1 MPLLIVLLPRV
12 EVSSWWIAVDSPL
25 SDLNTPETLYASDVS
40 AAEGGVRNRSTS
52 RVTSTHPSVATT
64 WYDAVCKDERVRR
77 G

>member
-1 MPLLIVLLPRV
+1 MPLLIVPVPRAD
-12 EVSSWWIAVDSPL
+12 VSSWWIADDSPA

-40 AAEGGVRNRSTS
+40 AAEGAVRNRSTS

-64 WYDAVCKDERVRR
+64 WEGV